1 MPKELKDA
9 PQSALVAIRGIKS
22 SDDLIEYLSALL
34 ADVSIGEIPADDA
47 LVSLTVCDKILDVA
61 RFALEHTSSLRA
73 LASQARL
80 TGGD

>member
-1 MPKELKDA
+1 MPKELKDV

-61 RFALEHTSSLRA
+61 RFALENTSTLRA
-73 LASQARL
+73 LGSRQAL
-80 TGGD
+80 SSGD

>member
-61 RFALEHTSSLRA
+61 RFTVEHATAIKRLG
-73 LASQARL
+73 SQRTLIA
-80 TGGD
+80 GD

>member
-1 MPKELKDA
+1 MPKSLEDA

-34 ADVSIGEIPADDA
+34 ADISIGEIPGDDA

-61 RFALEHTSSLRA
+61 RFTLDHASTLRA
-73 LASQARL
+73 LGSQRTL
-80 TGGD
+80 TSGD